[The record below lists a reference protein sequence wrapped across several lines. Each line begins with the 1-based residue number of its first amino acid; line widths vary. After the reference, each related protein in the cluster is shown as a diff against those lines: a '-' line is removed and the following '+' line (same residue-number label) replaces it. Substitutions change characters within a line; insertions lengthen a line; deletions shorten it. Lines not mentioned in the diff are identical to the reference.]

1 MTITRSVPD
10 IGYLRPQLFDD
21 LGIVQTVVANG
32 TVYVSGI
39 APLTDATGDIDVV
52 SADFADQLTYVL
64 DVLERSL
71 LAAGTGREGL
81 VAWTI
86 YTTDMPALAACTPML
101 KEWVGEHRPT
111 STWIGCANFIHP
123 QQRLELTAT
132 AVVLP

>member
-10 IGYLRPQLFDD
+10 IGYLSPQLFDD

-39 APLTDATGDIDVV
+39 APLTDANGEIDVV
-52 SADFADQLTYVL
+52 SVDFAEQLTYVL

-71 LAAGTGREGL
+71 HAAGTGRESL

-101 KEWVGEHRPT
+101 KEWVAQHRPT

-123 QQRLELTAT
+123 RQRLELTAT
-132 AVVLP
+132 AVVP